1 MSDVI
6 MLATARIDNPYSS
19 TAVSLAKEFAKEN
32 RVFFVENPFTIKDVI
47 SKKKKFSAKPKLFS
61 KGNYAT
67 EVVPNFWKVTSP
79 PVLSINWL
87 PEGIIYNSL
96 SRVNERIFF
105 TVIKKLLNDFNIRK
119 FILFN
124 VFNPFFG
131 LNFPNWFC
139 PDLSIYYSV
148 DSISNAKYF
157 SKHGV
162 PKENKML
169 KTYDVVLATSKP
181 IYEKIKLINSNAFYL
196 PNGADYN
203 LFRKELDIKKIPADL
218 QLISEPR
225 AIYIGNID
233 SRIDIELIEQLL
245 VEKPF
250 INIVFL
256 GPVNSKGFSRLKNY
270 ENLFT
275 LGSKKIEELPSYLK
289 FCQCAIIPFVR
300 NGFTRSIYPLKINEY
315 LASGMPTVTTD
326 FSDSM
331 IEFEEI
337 ISVCSS
343 HKTFISSVEE
353 GVKDDV
359 DSLKTER
366 IKYASNNSWESRTK
380 QFWNIINSSSNQNN
394 KN

>member
-256 GPVNSKGFSRLKNY
+256 GPVNSKGFSMLKNY